1 VAAFAA
7 PGPVDVDASIDVAVL
22 RWPAEAAA
30 VAMLRD
36 AGLPR
41 LLLVDPDA
49 EPPLDADCRQDWVR
63 TPADGRE
70 IELRRRALHWRA
82 RAHRPAPT
90 LDGYGRLLHGGRWAA
105 LSPVEDGLV
114 RPLIASFGA
123 VVPYATLVTSAW
135 PDGAPSEN
143 ALRLHFMRLRRKLQP
158 LGLELRSVRSCGVV
172 LEEAGPVASSE
183 W

>member
-1 VAAFAA
+1 
-7 PGPVDVDASIDVAVL
+7 
-22 RWPAEAAA
+22 
-30 VAMLRD
+30 
-36 AGLPR
+36 
-41 LLLVDPDA
+41 
-49 EPPLDADCRQDWVR
+49 
-63 TPADGRE
+63 
-70 IELRRRALHWRA
+70 
-82 RAHRPAPT
+82 
-90 LDGYGRLLHGGRWAA
+90 
-105 LSPVEDGLV
+105 VEDGLV

-172 LEEAGPVASSE
+172 LEEAGTVASSG